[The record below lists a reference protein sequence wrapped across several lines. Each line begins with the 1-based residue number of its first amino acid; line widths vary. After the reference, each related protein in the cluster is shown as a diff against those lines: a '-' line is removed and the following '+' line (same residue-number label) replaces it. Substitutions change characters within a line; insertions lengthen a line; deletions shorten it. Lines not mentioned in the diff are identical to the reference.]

1 MNDNVTLEMARTTI
15 IALASFLRQALPTLA
30 ALDLAPDASQ
40 PLAVQLEQA
49 FNGLVLKTC
58 QLTEDAKKADALRES
73 LHALKQRI
81 RYVENAQRDPAT
93 LLDDVAWLLNDSG
106 IFRGLATACVVRPG
120 DDPGLD
126 NPTICL
132 LDPRTREPLVER
144 ASEDED
150 NLLKLQLDRLRDL
163 LDEDA
168 RRRIAAAEDAATTAA
183 GGVKIA
189 QEHARS
195 LSVELERQIK
205 ENEALG
211 ERLKT
216 SRGVNS
222 NLELQIIAKM
232 DENDQL
238 KGELSALKSTFDEV
252 NAAYHKKHEELER
265 LKPEHA
271 EQRATI
277 VELYEQIEKLN
288 GLLSAQQE
296 KECAG
301 CHGAGENA
309 VGRSCR
315 VCGGTGR
322 EPVEAADA
330 MDRQTHNA
338 LLRAEKDL
346 AGAHEELERLRDERA
361 ALKRENELLREGAES
376 AGKTAT
382 SALDLLDAVASG
394 PVDRYGHALNA
405 SIVHK
410 QIGGLLLAFA
420 AAEDLHAQQIYRLAQ
435 HTGDERWREM
445 APDKMIN
452 LAVDSISRAKVLA
465 DRSNDKALAT
475 IEIKRRLADAAN
487 YLAFA
492 WARWSTLRGE

>member
-15 IALASFLRQALPTLA
+15 IALATFLRQALPTLS
-30 ALDLAPDASQ
+30 ALDLAPDTTQ

-58 QLTEDAKKADALRES
+58 QLAEDARAAEAQRES

-126 NPTICL
+126 LPTLCL
-132 LDPRTREPLVER
+132 LDPATREPLVER
-144 ASEDED
+144 GDEDED

-168 RRRIAAAEDAATTAA
+168 RRRIAAAEDAATTATGA
-183 GGVKIA
+183 VKLA
-189 QEHARS
+189 QDHARS

-205 ENEALG
+205 ENEALS
-211 ERLKT
+211 ERLKVARANGQAAHDALCLAEKGWAEAQDMLEKVRDELKNERNQNAYLVKEIE
-216 SRGVNS
+216 SS
-222 NLELQIIAKM
+222 NADIDRLGARVEQLEDELIKKDNAYKATLEQYEENKKSLQTAR
-232 DENDQL
+232 
-238 KGELSALKSTFDEV
+238 ALCDD
-252 NAAYHKKHEELER
+252 
-265 LKPEHA
+265 
-271 EQRATI
+271 
-277 VELYEQIEKLN
+277 
-288 GLLSAQQE
+288 
-296 KECAG
+296 
-301 CHGAGENA
+301 
-309 VGRSCR
+309 
-315 VCGGTGR
+315 
-322 EPVEAADA
+322 EAAKKMRALNQSDL
-330 MDRQTHNA
+330 DRVTVENLKAEVQR
-338 LLRAEKDL
+338 LRAEND
-346 AGAHEELERLRDERA
+346 
-361 ALKRENELLREGAES
+361 LLREGAES
-376 AGKTAT
+376 AGKMSE
-382 SALDLLDAVASG
+382 SALNMLNAVADG

-405 SIVHK
+405 SLVHK

-445 APDKMIN
+445 EPDKMIN
-452 LAVDSISRAKVLA
+452 LAVDCATRAKVLA

-475 IEIKRRLADAAN
+475 GEIKRRLADAAN
-487 YLAFA
+487 YIAFA